1 MNLLQTLR
9 VALLALRRN
18 LLRSFLT
25 TLGMIFGVGA
35 VIAMVAIGE
44 GATAKLDAQFAAMGS
59 NLLIVSPG
67 SAQTA
72 GVRGGAGTKQA
83 ITWDDLKAIRTELP
97 SVRNA
102 AAQLRATVNVTS
114 ESQNWLTSVN
124 GVTPE
129 FLDLRAW
136 HIESGLPFGQVET
149 EARAKVCTLG
159 GTVVDK
165 LFPGQDPIG
174 QSVRI
179 RNVTFLVTGTLE
191 RKGQSSW
198 GQDYDDI
205 ILVPASSYQAYV
217 VGGNQKFV
225 AGNFVV
231 GGRSADTMDR
241 TEKDVTALLRQRHRI
256 QDGAEDDF
264 QIRNLTEIANQQ
276 QQEKQTMT
284 MLLAGVALVSLLV
297 GGIGIMNIMLVSV
310 TERTREIGL
319 RMAIGATPGRIL
331 LQFLVEAL
339 TLSVLGGL
347 LGVLVGIAGAWE
359 VARRIDWPLLIR
371 PDASVLAVGFSGFV
385 GLAFG
390 IYPAYRAS
398 RLDPIEA
405 LRHE

>member
-1 MNLLQTLR
+1 MNLFQTLR

-18 LLRSFLT
+18 MLRSFLT

-35 VIAMVAIGE
+35 VVAMVAIGE
-44 GATAKLDAQFAAMGS
+44 GATAKIEAQFAAMGS

-67 SAQTA
+67 SAQTG
-72 GVRGGAGTKQA
+72 GVHGGAGTKQA
-83 ITWDDLKAIRTELP
+83 ITWEDLKAIRTELP
-97 SVRNA
+97 SVRDA
-102 AAQLRATVNVTS
+102 AADMRTNINVMS
-114 ESQNWLTSVN
+114 ESQNWVTSVN

-129 FLDLRAW
+129 FLGLRAW
-136 HIESGLPFGQVET
+136 AIDSGVAFGQAELD
-149 EARAKVCTLG
+149 ARAKVCVLG

-205 ILVPASSYQAYV
+205 ILVPASSYQGYL
-217 VGGNQKFV
+217 VGGNQKYVTGMFI
-225 AGNFVV
+225 V
-231 GGRSADTMDR
+231 GGRTTEGMAR
-241 TEKDVTALLRQRHRI
+241 TEKDVTALLRQRHHI
-256 QDGAEDDF
+256 QDGGDDDF

-319 RMAIGATPGRIL
+319 RMAIGATPSRIL

-347 LGVLVGIAGAWE
+347 IGIVVGIGGAWE

-371 PDASVLAVGFSGFV
+371 ADASILAVGFSGFV